1 MTEDI
6 VGIARAAYDCYVTKD
21 RAAIEA
27 LTATIS
33 LHQPPGQSDRPCD
46 VFPAVLAEQRIDWG
60 VRLHPLSARW
70 GTGVRD
76 L

>member
-27 LTATIS
+27 LISDDS

-46 VFPAVLAEQRIDWG
+46 VFRAVLAEQRID
-60 VRLHPLSARW
+60 
-70 GTGVRD
+70 
-76 L
+76 

>member
-27 LTATIS
+27 LISDDFTSAAPWTIGSTVRRISCGAGPTA
-33 LHQPPGQSDRPCD
+33 H
-46 VFPAVLAEQRIDWG
+46 
-60 VRLHPLSARW
+60 RLRRSTSSTSCAM
-70 GTGVRD
+70 GNGCS
-76 L
+76 